1 MTAFTYAY
9 LRPDMDLLAK
19 AKAGLGD
26 LFSLDPNSLLLAQD
40 ILYRMLE
47 QGEKGRISLDPKAA
61 SQAKQAPPS
70 HCLFS
75 YPKPAIP
82 SPKATQIAIP
92 ANVGGQPSIPL
103 THRQGPL
110 TMAAGGCDMA
120 WGPLHPPRGS
130 PHGPCRT
137 PWG

>member
-1 MTAFTYAY
+1 VALVTAFTYAY

-47 QGEKGRISLDPKAA
+47 QGEKDRVSLDTKAG

-70 HCLFS
+70 NSAFP
-75 YPKPAIP
+75 YPKPTIP
-82 SPKATQIAIP
+82 
-92 ANVGGQPSIPL
+92 
-103 THRQGPL
+103 
-110 TMAAGGCDMA
+110 
-120 WGPLHPPRGS
+120 PP
-130 PHGPCRT
+130 
-137 PWG
+137 